1 MDHFP
6 PTLPTLASRLPALK
20 SRSSCRGFTIV
31 GNRVVVF
38 ESHLE
43 LIWMLAAM
51 SEVATIIDQPPPVS
65 YLDHAGVERT
75 HTFDFLVTMRDGRRL
90 FIAVKPA
97 KRARKVRAVANAIA
111 AQLAAGIADEV
122 HVVTDANFT
131 RTERYNASLIAQCAR
146 FPVTEDD
153 ETIDRITARMTGAV
167 KVGDLV
173 EISGLAGMGFRAI
186 MRLIGRGLLQPVA
199 TRQRLTT
206 NSYIVRRPSI

>member
-1 MDHFP
+1 M
-6 PTLPTLASRLPALK
+6 
-20 SRSSCRGFTIV
+20 
-31 GNRVVVF
+31 
-38 ESHLE
+38 
-43 LIWMLAAM
+43 
-51 SEVATIIDQPPPVS
+51 
-65 YLDHAGVERT
+65 
-75 HTFDFLVTMRDGRRL
+75 
-90 FIAVKPA
+90 
-97 KRARKVRAVANAIA
+97 
-111 AQLAAGIADEV
+111 IADEV